1 MGSLQI
7 ILWRIQMAEV
17 CSLRDFTLLLQLN
30 WENKIKN
37 MKVTKIILLD
47 FFFICNCPPTF
58 NLRLF
63 LQLSI

>member
-1 MGSLQI
+1 MSVLNVRFNSVFYLEIKRSFMGSLQI

-37 MKVTKIILLD
+37 MKVTKII
-47 FFFICNCPPTF
+47 
-58 NLRLF
+58 
-63 LQLSI
+63 